1 MAFLRVIN
9 PAQPDQPEDR
19 TDNEEEFVSE
29 LTAHQSSLR
38 AFILSLMPGESDVDD
53 VLQRTNLT
61 LWRKRE
67 SFTLGTNFRA
77 WAFEVAKWN
86 VRSSFKDKK
95 RKHWLVFDE
104 ELTSAVADQML
115 TQTQI
120 STSDRQAAMREC
132 LSKLREIDRHLLIS
146 HYEVGESLAEFAE
159 RTNRSRK
166 GLKVALFRLRATLR
180 RCIGSRLA
188 LQNPP
193 PESP

>member
-19 TDNEEEFVSE
+19 TDGEEEFVSE